1 MPTVPASG
9 HRAIFFVFYFPHL
22 SAYFKES
29 IMGTSGKELKI
40 EKRPKNWEERREG
53 TAQKEEMVERVE
65 EGVSGPERRLQPVAE
80 KPPDMVSPP
89 LEQFEDLD
97 SSRRPDTWP
106 GACILDNL
114 SFMPLRFP
122 CNPQALQSLG
132 RLSSWLA
139 SKDLSGASKGQNAT

>member
-9 HRAIFFVFYFPHL
+9 HQAIFFVFYFPHL
-22 SAYFKES
+22 STYFKDS

-40 EKRPKNWEERREG
+40 EKRPKTWEERTEG
-53 TAQKEEMVERVE
+53 TAQEERWERACQAQR
-65 EGVSGPERRLQPVAE
+65 GGSSLSPRN
-80 KPPDMVSPP
+80 PDMVSPP

-139 SKDLSGASKGQNAT
+139 SKDLSDASKGQNAT

>member
-9 HRAIFFVFYFPHL
+9 YQAIFFVFYFLHL
-22 SAYFKES
+22 STYFKDS

-40 EKRPKNWEERREG
+40 EKRPKAWEERTEG
-53 TAQKEEMVERVE
+53 TAQEEERVG

-80 KPPDMVSPP
+80 KSPDMVSPP

-97 SSRRPDTWP
+97 SSRRTDTWP

-139 SKDLSGASKGQNAT
+139 SKDLSDASKGQNAT